1 MKTLFAVV
9 LVAAIVGC
17 ASQPRYDTM
26 LCAVEMD
33 GKCLQWDRFQSLRS
47 VQQAR
52 VKP

>member
-1 MKTLFAVV
+1 MKKLIALCFVV
-9 LVAAIVGC
+9 LAGC
-17 ASQPRYDTM
+17 AGQPRYDTM